1 MLFKKHFKTRF
12 PGLFNSFDRFSHFY
26 LRKTFGCVN
35 CYFLRFFNL
44 NEKKYYFRE
53 TCYNIKRFATG
64 FGRAQS
70 LLSFSL
76 QIDE

>member
-26 LRKTFGCVN
+26 LRKTFSCVN

-44 NEKKYYFRE
+44 NEKKKITSE
-53 TCYNIKRFATG
+53 KPVTILKG
-64 FGRAQS
+64 LQQVLVELS
-70 LLSFSL
+70 LY
-76 QIDE
+76 

>member
-26 LRKTFGCVN
+26 LRKTFSCVN

-44 NEKKYYFRE
+44 NEKK
-53 TCYNIKRFATG
+53 K
-64 FGRAQS
+64 
-70 LLSFSL
+70 LLQRNLL
-76 QIDE
+76 QY